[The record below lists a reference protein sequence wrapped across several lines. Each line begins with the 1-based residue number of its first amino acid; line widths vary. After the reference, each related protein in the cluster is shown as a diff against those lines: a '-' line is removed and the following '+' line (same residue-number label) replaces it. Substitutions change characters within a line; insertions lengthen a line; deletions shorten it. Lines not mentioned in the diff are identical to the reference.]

1 MCALVTLP
9 SFLKKSQLFPLLF
22 PHKLFPMVFECIS
35 VMQCLHVYMN
45 YTKKNLLSKSKAF

>member
-9 SFLKKSQLFPLLF
+9 SFFKKSQLFPLLF